1 MAGKRQRKRIAQI
14 DNKLE
19 KGTPN
24 NPLDSA
30 SKKQKEQD
38 KFGNNP
44 RGKRA
49 AKNKTQLKGNSP
61 TTTPQSTVDDGSDT
75 ERPTDLGKR
84 MLLVDKKDF
93 LTDKDSLFISEE
105 DSPNMPFVPN
115 RKRQRNSSADS
126 FSTHIVSKRG
136 RIDSDSDNE

>member
-1 MAGKRQRKRIAQI
+1 
-14 DNKLE
+14 
-19 KGTPN
+19 
-24 NPLDSA
+24 
-30 SKKQKEQD
+30 
-38 KFGNNP
+38 
-44 RGKRA
+44 
-49 AKNKTQLKGNSP
+49 
-61 TTTPQSTVDDGSDT
+61 
-75 ERPTDLGKR
+75 

-136 RIDSDSDNE
+136 RIDSDSDNEEDHREVVKLYGEHSFKEHQRPRASICSAAG